1 MRDPL
6 ASNTDPTDEE
16 LDELIKSAFAPEKL
30 GLDKLTEKQRQHIR
44 EAVEV
49 ARDIV
54 GDTHLERLRQAVRD
68 ATATIEKDPDNFFID
83 NVIENDVYL
92 KAAKEKL
99 KELDRADVR
108 AGRKTQEDLFFI
120 PAEFARSLK
129 FEYKP

>member
-6 ASNTDPTDEE
+6 AWNTDPSDEE
-16 LDELIKSAFAPEKL
+16 LDELIRLAFAPEKL
-30 GLDKLTEKQRQHIR
+30 DLDKFTEEQRHHMR
-44 EAVEV
+44 ETVE
-49 ARDIV
+49 ATREIV

-68 ATATIEKDPDNFFID
+68 ATATMKKDADNYFID

-92 KAAKEKL
+92 KAAKQKSQEQ
-99 KELDRADVR
+99 DRADVR

-120 PAEFARSLK
+120 PAELARNCK